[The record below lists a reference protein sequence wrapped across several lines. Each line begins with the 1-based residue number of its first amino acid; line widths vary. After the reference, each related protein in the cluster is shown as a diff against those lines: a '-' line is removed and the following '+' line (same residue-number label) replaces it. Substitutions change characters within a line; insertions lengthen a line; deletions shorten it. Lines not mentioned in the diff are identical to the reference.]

1 MVTWGSPILRKHR
14 IAVWPNTVAPWTL
27 GLIQTRF
34 WWFYMF
40 YNPMFHDSNR
50 IHGDFEAWLPEINI
64 YAGQT
69 HICCLYKPPLFI
81 ASAPTFDY
89 TIAISKCHVSL
100 PLWKPLVSTD
110 DQLISFTPGLFF
122 TSFRNP
128 QVHHFCCL
136 NNKVCKIFMVNQP
149 KKQQKRGRFVSMLFL
164 FLRRHVMLTQ
174 VDSMKIMLKNHGTLL
189 KPKQKTRWAPA
200 AAFRTTPPGSV
211 AKRWSFRPQ
220 VSRNGIKVRIKLVCY
235 PKMLV

>member
-1 MVTWGSPILRKHR
+1 
-14 IAVWPNTVAPWTL
+14 
-27 GLIQTRF
+27 
-34 WWFYMF
+34 
-40 YNPMFHDSNR
+40 MFHDSNR
-50 IHGDFEAWLPEINI
+50 IHRDFEAWLPEINI

-110 DQLISFTPGLFF
+110 DQLINFTPGLFF

-164 FLRRHVMLTQ
+164 FFTKTCY
-174 VDSMKIMLKNHGTLL
+174 VDSSWLHENHAEKPWYSVKTQTKNTMGSGSRFPNNSTWLCRQEVKLPTSGLKKWDKSSDKIGVLPQDVGL
-189 KPKQKTRWAPA
+189 RI
-200 AAFRTTPPGSV
+200 RT
-211 AKRWSFRPQ
+211 
-220 VSRNGIKVRIKLVCY
+220 N
-235 PKMLV
+235 